1 MSKEIK
7 QFLNSL
13 KSQWCMLG
21 LLLIGVSA
29 SAQVKASVDST
40 TIKIGEALL
49 YSLEVESDSTAVV
62 VFPESQSLSLIH
74 I

>member
-21 LLLIGVSA
+21 LVLIGVSA
-29 SAQVKASVDST
+29 GAQVKASVDSA

-49 YSLEVESDSTAVV
+49 
-62 VFPESQSLSLIH
+62 
-74 I
+74 